1 VCVPTAPLRS
11 EKRHDRAL
19 LIVGEAPGKREDEKT
34 LPFVGKAG
42 RMLRDV
48 YIGFFKLEEK
58 ADVYLSNAV
67 RCRPPQNDTPNKTQL
82 KSCQGFLLADIR
94 RLQREYEEVVVL
106 AVGGPAVTSSLSI
119 TLKKSFGRQ
128 GDFSNFPALICG
140 TKREEDDRFA
150 NLGAL
155 ILETSKVQRKFLE
168 MVGDIA
174 GSDEYPYPEPVRVF
188 TTYHPAYVL
197 REPSNGLAVK
207 SHLQMLVDYLDGTLK
222 IDEPSE
228 DIAVAPLPPK
238 YPISV
243 LSLDIETYGIIKGF
257 KPHKSQTKQF
267 FHPKKSE
274 YYDGIPKDKMVVTVG
289 LSWRGPV
296 ETEHEVSTVAS
307 GAFHELRNAVF
318 VMSKVTHR
326 RRLWAWFEKIKKDPR
341 FRFLLGQNISFDL
354 MYLRYCYP
362 ECKPWLDHPL
372 PIWDLI
378 VSNYLH
384 NELRPEKSLKNLAPL
399 YRITKYEGEFRQYD
413 GPEDPLLW
421 KYNCQDTAATLR
433 LEEKLA
439 SEIEDIYGKGSEKL
453 SPFCRQWYSDLL
465 WLVIWMQETG
475 VAMDMP
481 HLRELHESYLGRLD
495 WIKEFAQREWDIPVR
510 GKGSEKAKRAVM
522 DEAFEE
528 ARKSTPFEEEISNLD
543 LNRTKA
549 KGLISFDVENR
560 NALLEVLPRS
570 CDAAKKLRVLG
581 RYQDTSSILDRYT
594 YPLLVGRGKKHDN
607 PDSRIVGGIAYPRVY
622 PVPSEWEDGKA
633 GGTKQARLAVQS
645 PSTPTFPPRVK
656 SRVTGRFPGGWLVW
670 FDYSQIELRVAA
682 LLSNDSA
689 MMEEYSGKPD
699 LHGKTAQLLFGPEIV
714 NHPQFKKVHRQAGK
728 TFNFRALYRGGAE
741 KAQETLMKDYG
752 ISMSLARIGEVDKAF
767 WDRHWGLRRWQDS
780 LVDFVRKHGY
790 YELPLI
796 GQSRLYLG
804 GKRAQAKALNE
815 LVNQPVQTCA
825 ADIMLSAQFHLWAE
839 FKRRGMQAVAATNIY
854 DAAAI
859 ECPRFEIHEVHQCIE
874 AVLPNP
880 PYYAALCDRLG
891 RSLPLEFE
899 LKEIKL

>member
-1 VCVPTAPLRS
+1 
-11 EKRHDRAL
+11 
-19 LIVGEAPGKREDEKT
+19 
-34 LPFVGKAG
+34 
-42 RMLRDV
+42 MLRDM

-58 ADVYLSNAV
+58 VDVYISNAV
-67 RCRPPQNDTPNKTQL
+67 RCRPPDNDTPNKTQL

-94 RLQREYEEVVVL
+94 RLQAEYEEVVVL
-106 AVGGPAVTSSLSI
+106 AVGGPAVASSLSI

-128 GDFSNFPALICG
+128 GDFSDFEALIPAGKANDKFRDMLWDSLLWGEVGPPSC
-140 TKREEDDRFA
+140 EE
-150 NLGAL
+150 
-155 ILETSKVQRKFLE
+155 
-168 MVGDIA
+168 
-174 GSDEYPYPEPVRVF
+174 PEPVRVF
-188 TTYHPAYVL
+188 SSYHPSYVL

-207 SHLQMLVDYLDGTLK
+207 GHLQMLVDYLDGNLK
-222 IDEPSE
+222 IDEPTD
-228 DIAVAPLPPK
+228 DIDVAPLPPP
-238 YPISV
+238 YSIPV
-243 LSLDIETYGIIKGF
+243 LSLDIETYGILKGYQ
-257 KPHKSQTKQF
+257 PHPSQKKQF
-267 FHPKKSE
+267 FHPAKSW
-274 YYDGIPKDKMVVTVG
+274 YYDKVGPKSMIVTVG
-289 LSWRGPV
+289 LSWREADGV
-296 ETEHEVSTVAS
+296 
-307 GAFHELRNAVF
+307 LRHGVF

-326 RRLWAWFEKIKKDPR
+326 RRLWAWLAKVRKDPR
-341 FRFLLGQNISFDL
+341 FKFLLGQNIAFDL

-362 ECKPWLDHPL
+362 ECKQYLDHPL

-399 YRITKYEGEFRQYD
+399 YRITKYEGEFRQYED
-413 GPEDPLLW
+413 ENDPLLW
-421 KYNCQDTAATLR
+421 KYNCQDTSATLR

-439 SEIEDIYGKGSEKL
+439 SEIRDIYGKDSEKL
-453 SPFCRQWYSDLL
+453 SPFCRQWYSELL

-475 VAMDMP
+475 VAMDIP
-481 HLRELHESYLGRLD
+481 RLRELHDLYLGRLD
-495 WIKEFAQREWDIPVR
+495 WIQTFAQREWDIPVR
-510 GKGSEKAKRAVM
+510 GEGSELAKRAVM
-522 DEAFEE
+522 DAAVKEV
-528 ARKSTPFEEEISNLD
+528 PPDVDLPD

-549 KGLISFDVENR
+549 KGLISFDAENR

-570 CDAAKKLRVLG
+570 SEAAKKLRVLG

-622 PVPSEWEDGKA
+622 PVPSEWDDGKT

-656 SRVTGRFPGGWLVW
+656 SRVTGRFRPGWLIW

-689 MMEEYSGKPD
+689 MMKEYRGAPD
-699 LHGKTAQLLFGPEIV
+699 LHGKTAQLLFGEDIV

-741 KAQETLMKDYG
+741 KAQDTLMQKHG
-752 ISMSLARIGEVDKAF
+752 ISMSLARIHEVDDAF
-767 WDRHWGLRRWQDS
+767 WDRHWGLRKWQDS

-804 GKRAQAKALNE
+804 GKRAQDKALNE

-839 FKRRGMQAVAATNIY
+839 FKRRGMQAVVATNIY

-859 ECPRFEIHEVHQCIE
+859 ECPLYEIYEVRQCIE
-874 AVLPNP
+874 RVLPNP
-880 PYYAALCDRLG
+880 PYYVALCEHLD
-891 RSLPLEFE
+891 RSLPLEYE
-899 LKEIKL
+899 LKEVRLQDAHQRVSRETSGPG